1 MKYLLMSIFLW
12 VFFSK
17 SAIAQDS
24 KFDSLKFYGMPYYS
38 ETHNRID
45 RYSIV
50 VYGDSVHIK
59 DKIMIQELFDN
70 LKKLTKTSSNAR
82 LKNLR
87 TDFEPDLINIRALF
101 I

>member
-1 MKYLLMSIFLW
+1 MSIFLW

-24 KFDSLKFYGMPYYS
+24 KFESLKFYGMPYYS

-59 DKIMIQELFDN
+59 DKIMIQEFQDMVTIQVN
-70 LKKLTKTSSNAR
+70 KHIFNHGFAPT
-82 LKNLR
+82 
-87 TDFEPDLINIRALF
+87 FE
-101 I
+101 